1 MKVAPHFY
9 FLYNVSMFYI
19 VGLGNHGEKYQNTR
33 HNVGWIVCDYV
44 RGKASLPDL
53 APDNSMSGR
62 VTEGKLS
69 GAGIRMLYPDTYMNN
84 SGAAVAKFV
93 PRNEV
98 GSLIVIHDDIDLPL
112 GEIKL
117 GKGRGD
123 GGNNGIKSI
132 IDKLGTKDFIRIR
145 VGIAPRS
152 FWTGEVKR
160 PKGGGPLERFVLK
173 PFTRSEAPKLE
184 EVKERAYSAL
194 QEVLQNSLESAM
206 NKFN

>member
-1 MKVAPHFY
+1 
-9 FLYNVSMFYI
+9 MFYI
-19 VGLGNHGEKYQNTR
+19 VGLGNHGEKYQDTR
-33 HNVGWIVCDYV
+33 HNVGWSVCDFV
-44 RGKASLPDL
+44 RDKASLPKL

-62 VTEGKLS
+62 VTEGSIS
-69 GAGIRMLYPDTYMNN
+69 GVAVRMLYPDTYMNN

-93 PRNEV
+93 PRSEMGN
-98 GSLIVIHDDIDLPL
+98 LIVIHDDIDLPL

-117 GKGRGD
+117 GRGRGD

-132 IDKLGTKDFIRIR
+132 IEKIGSKDFIRIR
-145 VGIAPRS
+145 IGIAPRS

-173 PFTRSEAPKLE
+173 PFTRIEAGKLE
-184 EVKERAYSAL
+184 EVKERAFGAL
-194 QEVLQNSLESAM
+194 QETLSRGLESAM

>member
-1 MKVAPHFY
+1 
-9 FLYNVSMFYI
+9 MFYI
-19 VGLGNHGEKYQNTR
+19 VGLGNHGTKYQDTR
-33 HNVGWIVCDYV
+33 HNVGWTVCDYV
-44 RGKASLPDL
+44 RSQAALPDL

-62 VTEGKLS
+62 VTEGRVKGLQV
-69 GAGIRMLYPDTYMNN
+69 RMLYPDTFMNN
-84 SGAAVAKFV
+84 SGSAVSKFV
-93 PRNEV
+93 PRSEV
-98 GSLIVIHDDIDLPL
+98 GNLIVIHDDIDLPL

-132 IDKLGTKDFIRIR
+132 IEKLGTKDFIRIR

-173 PFTRSEAPKLE
+173 PFTRSEAGKLE
-184 EVKERAYSAL
+184 EVKERAYGAL
-194 QEVLQNSLESAM
+194 QEILQNGLESAM
-206 NKFN
+206 NKYN

>member
-1 MKVAPHFY
+1 
-9 FLYNVSMFYI
+9 MFYI
-19 VGLGNHGEKYQNTR
+19 VGLGNHGAKYQDTR
-33 HNVGWIVCDYV
+33 HNVGWAVCDYI
-44 RGKASLPDL
+44 RDQAGFPSL

-69 GAGIRMLYPDTYMNN
+69 GVEMKMLYPDTYMNN

-98 GSLIVIHDDIDLPL
+98 GNLIVIHDDIDLPL

-117 GKGRGD
+117 GRGRGD
-123 GGNNGIKSI
+123 GGNNGIKSVI
-132 IDKLGTKDFIRIR
+132 EKLGTKDFIRIR
-145 VGIAPRS
+145 IGIAPRS
-152 FWTGEVKR
+152 FWTGQVKR

-173 PFTRSEAPKLE
+173 SFSRSEEEKLQ
-184 EVKERAYSAL
+184 EVKERAFGAL
-194 QEVLQNSLESAM
+194 QEILLRGLESAM